1 MQTSTTN
8 TSLIVSNLANQSK
21 QILDQSSS
29 HQLSAREQRQQQ
41 FRQLAT
47 VAQINRLIQEVE
59 VPRDVAWKYPLRRI
73 GKFYE
78 KRAKQ
83 VQERADKVQKK
94 ADEYRKKVELIK
106 EIKGQSR
113 VDALLIKEA
122 HQTRRKNQQED
133 LPGFSIFDEEKPV
146 KDRKKKE
153 GRRSQGKN
161 ETRRAIQEYSQPQAT
176 TTTKKKETKAGEA
189 HSNTFVELDG
199 KEYSFHEVAGA
210 YLGQE
215 TRALK
220 DATETKQDA
229 DNKSIDENQLP
240 EVKLRELA
248 KAFFVTMPK
257 EFLAELL
264 SVMDIEHNETK
275 VLKLRDELLNNKFR
289 PLKESFKRLLD
300 NNSKN
305 LNWDSII
312 KIFRNEMKKKK
323 WKEGKILDTSRIT
336 KGISQ
341 NFISRLE
348 STWKNQGHLTRKPT
362 EVAI

>member
-1 MQTSTTN
+1 MQTSTN

-21 QILDQSSS
+21 QILEQSNL
-29 HQLSAREQRQQQ
+29 QLSQREKRQQQ

-47 VAQINRLIQEVE
+47 VAQINRLIQEVG

-73 GKFYE
+73 GKHYE
-78 KRAKQ
+78 RRATQ
-83 VQERADKVQKK
+83 LQTRADKVQQK
-94 ADEYRKKVELIK
+94 ADEYKGKAELIK
-106 EIKGQSR
+106 DIKGQAR
-113 VDALLIKEA
+113 IDALLIKEA
-122 HQTRRKNQQED
+122 HQARTESQREED
-133 LPGFSIFDEEKPV
+133 LPGFSIFDTDKPV
-146 KDRKKKE
+146 KVRKKKE
-153 GRRSQGKN
+153 NRRNLEKN
-161 ETRRAIQEYSQPQAT
+161 ETRKAIQEYSLPEA
-176 TTTKKKETKAGEA
+176 TTTKKKEAKVGET

-199 KEYSFHEVAGA
+199 KKYSFHEVAGA

-220 DATETKQDA
+220 DATETKQAA
-229 DNKSIDENQLP
+229 DNKSLKEDQLP

-257 EFLAELL
+257 EFLAALL

-275 VLKLRDELLNNKFR
+275 VLKLRDELLNNRFR
-289 PLKESFKRLLD
+289 SLKESFKRLLD
-300 NNSKN
+300 DNSKN
-305 LNWDSII
+305 LNWDTVI

-323 WKEGKILDTSRIT
+323 WKDGKIQDSSPIT

-348 STWKNQGHLTRKPT
+348 STWKNQGHLTSKPT